1 MHHDI
6 EPGVYT
12 VDLFNCPPF
21 KMFHWH
27 DCPRAQDI
35 LKYKS
40 FEPMSMK
47 LWCELVEDAE
57 LAVDV
62 GAHVGIYGLAAAAK
76 RPDLEIHA
84 YEPNPDCYARLQ
96 LHSNI
101 NKFDNVKCFR
111 TAIADK
117 NGITKIGWSNMK
129 GLGYLPSGSQIGD
142 PPPQLGWNEAYIKAE
157 VLHLPT
163 LEGLIAVKIDVE
175 GAEYM
180 VFRGMIEEAEN
191 RHTLP
196 RPHIILECF
205 SAENADRITE
215 LTKPLGYEFYLIYE
229 DTMEIVQQDRLIACD
244 PTGKNFNQYLKPS
257 CLGV

>member
-76 RPDLEIHA
+76 RPDLEIHSL
-84 YEPNPDCYARLQ
+84 P
-96 LHSNI
+96 
-101 NKFDNVKCFR
+101 
-111 TAIADK
+111 
-117 NGITKIGWSNMK
+117 
-129 GLGYLPSGSQIGD
+129 GYDRRGGK
-142 PPPQLGWNEAYIKAE
+142 PPYPPK
-157 VLHLPT
+157 T
-163 LEGLIAVKIDVE
+163 
-175 GAEYM
+175 
-180 VFRGMIEEAEN
+180 
-191 RHTLP
+191 
-196 RPHIILECF
+196 PHH
-205 SAENADRITE
+205 
-215 LTKPLGYEFYLIYE
+215 P
-229 DTMEIVQQDRLIACD
+229 
-244 PTGKNFNQYLKPS
+244 
-257 CLGV
+257 